1 MQTLGKWGVNRRNFL
16 KGTGAAAVALSLGG
30 AGFNRAG
37 FAQSGQVNVY
47 NWDTYIGDTTLQ
59 TFTES
64 TGINVQYD
72 LYANLEEMYA
82 KFQEGNPGYDVIFP
96 SDYMI
101 ETMVKVGM
109 LEEIDRSKVPNFA
122 NIDPNFLDPSFDPGC
137 KHNVPYFWGSVGLGY
152 RKSKV
157 EKPDS
162 WKVVFDSDQYAG
174 RIALLADARFVLA
187 LALMYLGH
195 SANSTNADEI
205 AAARD
210 LLIKQKKNL
219 KAFVPDSG
227 QDMLIAGDVD
237 VVMEWNGDVLKVM
250 AEDDDLSYT
259 VPNEGSVV
267 WVDGLCIPKGA
278 PNIDNA
284 YKFINHIHDPKVN
297 AEIANT
303 IHYATSNKAARAFV
317 DKADLENPAVYLPD
331 EIVAKCQA
339 LIDVGDALKLYDEA
353 WTAIQ
358 AA

>member
-1 MQTLGKWGVNRRNFL
+1 MRSIRNWGGDRRAFL
-16 KGTGAAAVALSLGG
+16 KGSGAAAVALSFGGG
-30 AGFNRAG
+30 AVHRGAL
-37 FAQSGQVNVY
+37 AQSDQVNVY
-47 NWDTYIGDTTLQ
+47 NWDTYIGDATLK

-64 TGINVQYD
+64 SGIAVQYD

-101 ETMVKVGM
+101 ETMIKADM
-109 LEEIDRSKVPNFA
+109 LEEIDRSRVPNFA
-122 NIDPNFLDPSFDPGC
+122 NIDQNFLDPSFDPGC
-137 KHNVPYFWGSVGLGY
+137 KYNVPYFWGSVGIGY

-195 SANSTNADEI
+195 SANSTSAEEI

-210 LLIKQKKNL
+210 LLIKQKKHL

-250 AEDDDLSYT
+250 AEDDDLSYS

-278 PNIDNA
+278 PNLDNA
-284 YKFINHIHDPKVN
+284 YKFINHVQDAKVN

-303 IHYATSNKAARAFV
+303 IHYATANKAAREFV
-317 DKADLENPAVYLPD
+317 DPADLNNPAVYLPD
-331 EIVAKCQA
+331 EIVAKCQS
-339 LIDVGDALKLYDEA
+339 LIDVGEALKLYDEA